1 MTEKSTTTMQDV
13 APEPTIADLG
23 SLRGSNQSGMRDHN
37 ERLVLTLIR
46 KRGALAK
53 SDIARITGLS
63 AQTVSVIMRELE
75 RDGLLKK
82 EKPLRGGVGKPSVP
96 MALNPSGLYS
106 VGLNIGRRSADL
118 VLLDFVGAV
127 QGQLKQ
133 TYAYPTPEIILK
145 FLADGFD
152 ALFAGKP
159 ASFRRRLAG
168 LGVASPFELWN
179 WLDTVNAPKSE
190 MQKWLDFD
198 LVQAVADATGL
209 AVHQQNDATSACT
222 AEHLY
227 GRGREFSD
235 YAYFFIG
242 SFIGGGVA
250 LNDTVFSGRTGN
262 AGAFGT
268 LPIRFGTGKDTQLIH
283 NASLYLLERK
293 LEEAG
298 MDPKQI
304 WVPENDWADFGEV
317 LSNWIDRTAS
327 SLAVAAVEVCSVI
340 DFECVLID
348 ANCPPAVRRKIVE
361 KTQAEI
367 HKLDT
372 RGISRPLVVEA
383 SVGRNARSIGAAS
396 LPFIANYLLAQ
407 PKFG

>member
-1 MTEKSTTTMQDV
+1 MQDV
-13 APEPTIADLG
+13 SPDQTLVDAG

-63 AQTVSVIMRELE
+63 AQTVSVIMRQLE

-106 VGLNIGRRSADL
+106 VGLNIGRRSTDL
-118 VLLDFVGAV
+118 ILLDFVGTI

-133 TYAYPTPEIILK
+133 TYAFPTPEIILG
-145 FLADGFD
+145 FLAEGFD
-152 ALFAGKP
+152 ELFAGKP
-159 ASFRRRLAG
+159 AAVRRRLAG

-179 WLDTVNAPKSE
+179 WLDTVNAPKAE
-190 MQKWLDFD
+190 MQKWREFD
-198 LVQAVADATGL
+198 LMQAVVDATGL
-209 AVHQQNDATSACT
+209 PVHQQNDATSACT

-250 LNDTVFSGRTGN
+250 LNDTVYSGRTGN

-268 LPIRFGTGKDTQLIH
+268 LPVRFGTGKDSQLIH
-283 NASLYLLERK
+283 NASVYLLERM

-298 MDPKQI
+298 MDPRQI
-304 WVPENDWADFGEV
+304 WVPENDWADFGTV
-317 LSNWIDRTAS
+317 LEAWIDRTAS

-340 DFECVLID
+340 DFECVLVD
-348 ANCPPAVRRKIVE
+348 ANCPPWVRRKIVE

-367 HKLDT
+367 GKLDT
-372 RGISRPLVVEA
+372 RGIAGPVIVEA

-407 PKFG
+407 PKFS

>member
-1 MTEKSTTTMQDV
+1 MQDV
-13 APEPTIADLG
+13 AAEQTITDLG

-145 FLADGFD
+145 FLAHGFD
-152 ALFAGKP
+152 TLFADKP
-159 ASFRRRLAG
+159 ASLRRRLAG

-198 LVQAVADATGL
+198 LMQAVADATGL

-227 GRGREFSD
+227 GRGREYSD
-235 YAYFFIG
+235 YAYFL
-242 SFIGGGVA
+242 S
-250 LNDTVFSGRTGN
+250 
-262 AGAFGT
+262 
-268 LPIRFGTGKDTQLIH
+268 LIH
-283 NASLYLLERK
+283 
-293 LEEAG
+293 
-298 MDPKQI
+298 I
-304 WVPENDWADFGEV
+304 
-317 LSNWIDRTAS
+317 
-327 SLAVAAVEVCSVI
+327 
-340 DFECVLID
+340 
-348 ANCPPAVRRKIVE
+348 
-361 KTQAEI
+361 
-367 HKLDT
+367 
-372 RGISRPLVVEA
+372 
-383 SVGRNARSIGAAS
+383 
-396 LPFIANYLLAQ
+396 
-407 PKFG
+407 